1 MNKPL
6 LTGVGLAVAGVV
18 LLIPGNVEFS
28 RREEVLRFGDFSASA
43 TTKRTIPAL
52 RYAGVGSLGAGV
64 ALLVVAVAA
73 KRK

>member
-1 MNKPL
+1 MKKSL
-6 LTGVGLAVAGVV
+6 LTGVV
-18 LLIPGNVEFS
+18 LLGIGVLLLVLGNVEFS

-52 RYAGVGSLGAGV
+52 RYAAVALIGAGV
-64 ALLVVAVAA
+64 AVLVVDFFA